1 MANGGETSVVSY
13 LEDFKDS
20 AMTSNTS
27 VKVTSSGVAGLFRKR
42 RFGSF
47 SNVELEGCLS
57 GCSS

>member
-20 AMTSNTS
+20 MTSNTS
-27 VKVTSSGVAGLFRKR
+27 VKVTSSGVAGLFRKQ
-42 RFGSF
+42 RFRSF
-47 SNVELEGCLS
+47 SNVELEGCWS